1 MTIRPNKIRLIALLF
16 VITTVSS
23 GNFPTT
29 QSRIAP
35 STFQN
40 HNSDDTIL
48 ADNRLTASEQSLPM
62 IFEINRGQAD
72 DDVKFIGRGGG
83 FALLLKSNEA
93 VLSLNATETVAKGE
107 NRGRGKSFTS
117 RLGMRMEGANQNPSI
132 SGGELRQTRAN
143 YWIGND
149 RSKWIS
155 DIATYSRVSYSNL
168 YPGVDLTF
176 YGNPRQLEY
185 DFKVSAGGDPRDIK
199 IRFEGADDISLNEA
213 GALILRSA
221 AGTVTQKKPFAYQ
234 EINGSRVEVSAEFNR
249 LDDGGIG
256 FDVGAYDST
265 LPLIIDPV
273 LIYSTYLGGSAADA
287 GRGIIIASTGE
298 SFIVGDSFSS
308 DFLRNATTTNSD
320 VFMGKLSANGLLL
333 TYTFFGGT
341 KNDTATGLSVD
352 AFGNLYL
359 GGTTESADFPIANSI
374 GQSMLGPSDAFV
386 VKLTPSGDQFFYST
400 LIGGSG
406 AETAVSIAGDA
417 AGNAYV
423 TGRTTSQD
431 FPIVGPI
438 QGVYGGGD
446 SDAFVAKLA
455 PDGNILAYSTLLG
468 GSGAE
473 NNDGRTGI
481 AVDASGVAYVVGDT
495 QSSDFPTKNAL
506 RTTKSGPPSSSD
518 GFVAKINASGTELVY
533 STFLGGSDD
542 DFAHGVAADN
552 SGNAYVTGRTKSTS
566 FTGSS
571 VTRPSSAAS
580 DAFVTKLNSAG
591 SALSYLTFIGGAV
604 GEDTGN
610 AIVVDSTGNAVAVG
624 SAGDGLVTVKATQ
637 SFFRGSGDALVAK
650 LGPTGTVLF
659 STYLGGSNADTAL
672 GVGLDSKGII
682 HVIGTTE
689 STDLP
694 TVSPL
699 VKNNSGQRDILIAR
713 IDPLINADQPIL
725 IQAVVS
731 GKNLILYGQGFAPG
745 AILRVNDDPVK
756 TRNDE
761 PDPTQVLFAKK
772 AAKRIGSGQTVQL
785 QIENPN
791 GQRSNFL
798 FFTKP

>member
-1 MTIRPNKIRLIALLF
+1 MTIRPDKIRLIPLLF
-16 VITTVSS
+16 VITAISS
-23 GNFPTT
+23 GGFRTT
-29 QSRIAP
+29 QSRIE
-35 STFQN
+35 SGLRN

-48 ADNRLTASEQSLPM
+48 AGASPTASEEALPM

-93 VLSLNATETVAKGE
+93 VLSLSATESFANPE
-107 NRGRGKSFTS
+107 NLERGKAFTG
-117 RLGMRMEGANQNPSI
+117 RLAMRMEGANQKPSI
-132 SGGELRQTRAN
+132 SGEERQQTRAN

-155 DIATYSRVSYSNL
+155 NIATYSRVSYSDL

-176 YGNPRQLEY
+176 YGNPRELEY
-185 DFKVSAGGDPRDIK
+185 DFKVAPGGDPREIR
-199 IRFEGADDISLNEA
+199 IRFEGADDISLNES

-221 AGTVTQKKPFAYQ
+221 AGTVTQNKPFAYQ
-234 EINGSRVEVSAEFNR
+234 EINGSRIEVSAEFKQ
-249 LDDGGIG
+249 LGDGGIG

-265 LPLIIDPV
+265 LPLTIDPV

-287 GRGIIIASTGE
+287 GRGIIVTSTGE

-308 DFLRNATTTNSD
+308 DFLRNATPTNSD

-352 AFGNLYL
+352 ALGNLYL
-359 GGTTESADFPIANSI
+359 GGTTESADFPIANSL
-374 GQSMLGPSDAFV
+374 GQSLLGPSDAFV
-386 VKLTPSGDQFFYST
+386 VKLTPAGDQFFYST

-406 AETAVSIAGDA
+406 AETAVGIAGDA

-423 TGRTTSQD
+423 TGRTTSHD

-481 AVDASGVAYVVGDT
+481 AVDASGVVYVVGDT

-506 RTTKSGPPSSSD
+506 RATKSGSASSSD
-518 GFVAKINASGTELVY
+518 GFVAKINASGTELIY

-566 FTGSS
+566 FTGST

-591 SALSYLTFIGGAV
+591 SALSYLTFIGGAS
-604 GEDTGN
+604 GEDSGN

-624 SAGDGLVTVKATQ
+624 SAGDGLATVKATQ
-637 SFFRGSGDALVAK
+637 SFFRGGGDALVAK
-650 LGPTGTVLF
+650 LGPTGTVIF

-672 GVGLDSKGII
+672 GVGLDSKGVI
-682 HVIGTTE
+682 HVIGTTD

-713 IDPLINADQPIL
+713 IDPVSNADQPIL

-731 GKNLILYGQGFAPG
+731 GKNLILYGQGFASG
-745 AILRVNDDPVK
+745 AVLRVNDDPVK

-791 GQRSNFL
+791 GQRSNLL